1 METTKYE
8 ISGITSGNR
17 PVSRKLIDD
26 RWHDANILAF
36 AHGYLVKNYRGETGV
51 LKISSLHLTYRIKY
65 DKNIE
70 VKHEEGENEEE
81 EEEDAIVD
89 AIEYALAHTNI
100 AVVDDDEKAGHF
112 QTLMTG
118 KILNYRLEHHK
129 VEEGSKTI

>member
-1 METTKYE
+1 M
-8 ISGITSGNR
+8 
-17 PVSRKLIDD
+17 
-26 RWHDANILAF
+26 
-36 AHGYLVKNYRGETGV
+36 
-51 LKISSLHLTYRIKY
+51 
-65 DKNIE
+65 
-70 VKHEEGENEEE
+70 KHEEGENEEA

-89 AIEYALAHTNI
+89 AIEDALAHTNI